1 MNDDQSGTVVIT
13 VDYQYDIQ
21 SIRLSGRTYARIKA
35 GKPVTIR
42 GQGFFNEERW
52 EVDRWRFNHGEPEAI
67 QVNTDEGRDIF
78 EGNLDAGDVW
88 VDVFRG
94 G

>member
-1 MNDDQSGTVVIT
+1 MNDDQSGAVVIT
-13 VDYQYDIQ
+13 VDYQYDIH

-52 EVDRWRFNHGEPEAI
+52 EVDRWRFNHGD
-67 QVNTDEGRDIF
+67 QGTVCVFTDEGRDIF
-78 EGNLDAGDVW
+78 EGYLDAGDVW
-88 VDVFRG
+88 VDSPEL
-94 G
+94 